1 MVLDHDMLG
10 FAKNI
15 GDLELGYLARRVT
28 YFKGRRQISGQKP
41 RFTAWLSALRRVC
54 GNAEIEIGILRRERG
69 VICLRRRT
77 LSSKN
82 SRAPALRDLQ
92 EC

>member
-15 GDLELGYLARRVT
+15 GDSELGYLAKRAT
-28 YFKGRRQISGQKP
+28 YSKGRRQILGQKS

-54 GNAEIEIGILRRERG
+54 GNAEIEIGTLRRKWG
-69 VICLRRRT
+69 VFAFGEGLYRPRIAVL
-77 LSSKN
+77 
-82 SRAPALRDLQ
+82 PP
-92 EC
+92 